1 MAARTQKFKLVFMNY
16 LKGKSSMVSSNQLFI
31 RVPNGGSS
39 FFMPFSDLREVICS
53 WPVVAEK
60 DENLKLSVAYG
71 GERELPQLVL
81 YLNNLPLES
90 FQPQD

>member
-1 MAARTQKFKLVFMNY
+1 
-16 LKGKSSMVSSNQLFI
+16 MVSSNQLFI
-31 RVPNGGSS
+31 RVPNDGSS
-39 FFMPFSDLREVICS
+39 FLMPFPDSRGVICS

-71 GERELPQLVL
+71 GKMELPQLIF

-90 FQPQD
+90 L